1 MLKCGTQK
9 NGAPEG
15 TPVSLIRLVIIPPG
29 LFFACGL
36 IRVEGERTRPGTL
49 RFFQIFTWK

>member
-36 IRVEGERTRPGTL
+36 IRV
-49 RFFQIFTWK
+49 